1 MHSLFLRFF
10 LSFWLIIGII
20 ISAAATAGYWYAE
33 QVRESI
39 EDFEL
44 SDPLFAASSALE
56 SGGPTAL
63 KKWLQEYKPAR
74 GITLFVIDEAGNDL
88 INRSMSTWTER
99 TYRRHRDHDK
109 LRARLSRSR
118 EPQNLRRS
126 RHLSQL
132 VSADGKT
139 YTFFVSASRIPE
151 SIWGNSD
158 VRLILLIFALLVS
171 GAVSYALASAISSPV
186 RKLRGATV
194 SLADGDLEVR
204 VADSLGN
211 RRDELGLLG
220 RDFDTMATKLQ
231 GAAKRQTEL
240 SRNISHEL
248 RSPLARIRV
257 AVELARRKAGEL
269 SEFSRLDDEAER
281 LDSLIGQIL
290 SYTKLEAGTD
300 RKFDAIELVELVGEV
315 VENVNYECKADAA
328 KGVKVIADTEQ
339 TIEIRGHRD
348 ALISAIENVARNAVR
363 HSPPNGEVHVAIE
376 SGGGNA
382 TISVSDAGSG
392 VRDDELPRLFEAF
405 FRTRES
411 SESSN
416 LDGTGLGLAIARR
429 AIELHHGQISARN
442 GANGGLV
449 VEMRLPTE

>member
-20 ISAAATAGYWYAE
+20 ISAAATGGFWYAE

-44 SDPLFAASSALE
+44 SDPLFEASLTLE
-56 SGGPTAL
+56 NGGAPAL
-63 KKWLQEYKPAR
+63 KKWLREYKPAR

-88 INRSMSTWTER
+88 IDRPMSTWTKR
-99 TYRRHRDHDK
+99 TYRRHRDHDN
-109 LRARLSRSR
+109 LRSR
-118 EPQNLRRS
+118 LATRGEPRNLRRS

-132 VSADGKT
+132 VGIDGQT
-139 YTFFVSASRIPE
+139 YTFFVSTSRIPE
-151 SIWGNSD
+151 SIWGDSD
-158 VRLILLIFALLVS
+158 VRFILLIFALMVS

-186 RKLRGATV
+186 RKLRVATV

-204 VADSLGN
+204 VADSLGK

-220 RDFDTMATKLQ
+220 RDFDAMATKLQ

-269 SEFSRLDDEAER
+269 AEFSRLDDEAER

-290 SYTKLEAGTD
+290 SYTKLESSAD
-300 RKFDAIELVELVGEV
+300 RKLAAVDLSEIIDEV
-315 VENVNYECKADAA
+315 VENVNFECRADQAN
-328 KGVKVIADTEQ
+328 GVTVDANVPEKIA
-339 TIEIRGHRD
+339 IHGHPD
-348 ALISAIENVARNAVR
+348 ALISAIENVVRNAVR
-363 HSPPNGEVHVAIE
+363 HSPPNSKVKIAVE
-376 SGGGNA
+376 
-382 TISVSDAGSG
+382 SDASNTTIF
-392 VRDDELPRLFEAF
+392 VRDSGTGVPDEDLLRIFDPFY
-405 FRTRES
+405 RTRDS
-411 SESSN
+411 SESTE
-416 LDGTGLGLAIARR
+416 LDGTGLGLAIAQR
-429 AIELHHGQISARN
+429 AIQLHRGDVVARN
-442 GANGGLV
+442 HSDGGLII
-449 VEMRLPTE
+449 EISLPKN